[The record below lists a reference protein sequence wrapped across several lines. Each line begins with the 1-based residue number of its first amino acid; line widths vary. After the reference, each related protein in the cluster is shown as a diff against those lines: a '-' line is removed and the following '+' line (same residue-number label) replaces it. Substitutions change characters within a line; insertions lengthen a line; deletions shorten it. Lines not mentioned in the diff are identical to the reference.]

1 MRADLVGLD
10 MRAEPGAEG
19 LCEFVHLCAVT
30 RKDSAVDDESRGPE
44 RIEVLALVLVDEVL
58 LLGLA
63 ADVVRGPR
71 LLRNERVSLGVL
83 LCAHD
88 GRGRGGRGMAEACVG
103 MVARRWGAAGA
114 DACGRR
120 KAEEGTPQQRTDRW
134 QAEELTES
142 ARPCKIIASD

>member
-1 MRADLVGLD
+1 MC
-10 MRAEPGAEG
+10 AEPGAKI
-19 LCEFVHLCAVT
+19 LCELMHLGAIAC
-30 RKDSAVDDESRGPE
+30 KDGAVDDECRRPE

-63 ADVVRGPR
+63 ADMVRGPR

-88 GRGRGGRGMAEACVG
+88 GRGRGGRGMTGACAG